1 MLIQTITAIEQ
12 SCKFT
17 HQLNNKFV
25 KDDGSEKYFYRCEL
39 AKVELVNVEED
50 FTINT
55 SNNKKT
61 NDDVEI
67 VYLSGNV
74 RFIPNSLYSIFP
86 KFEKLEVVNAQLEVV
101 IPSYFKNAT
110 NLKTLYIYGNNVTEL
125 GPLLFAEAENLEH
138 ISLESNE
145 IMTVHK
151 NTFKGL
157 QKVEGIY
164 LNHNKIVSL
173 HPMSFRYLKTLQ
185 TLNLLKNT
193 CISKRFNNASEE
205 VEKIEMMI
213 AVECTFDMTMSE
225 SMENLDGEMMNTE
238 KPEEEKQDPTMRLE
252 ELLDE
257 LQTTISNFTARYME
271 IADELASKRAP
282 VDTWKNITVDCKN
295 RPIKAV
301 QAALDA
307 KVNKNKMMM
316 MKGKPKKP

>member
-1 MLIQTITAIEQ
+1 M
-12 SCKFT
+12 
-17 HQLNNKFV
+17 
-25 KDDGSEKYFYRCEL
+25 KDDGPEKYFYRCDIGKAEL
-39 AKVELVNVEED
+39 MSEEEE

-74 RFIPNSLYSIFP
+74 RYIPNSIYSTFP
-86 KFEKLEVVNAQLEVV
+86 KFEKLEVVNGQLEM
-101 IPSYFKNAT
+101 INPSYFENAT
-110 NLKTLYIYGNNVTEL
+110 SLKTLYIYGNNIPEL
-125 GPLLFAEAENLEH
+125 GPRLFEEAENLEH
-138 ISLESNE
+138 ISLEANE
-145 IMTVHK
+145 IMIIHK
-151 NTFKGL
+151 KTFKGL
-157 QKVEGIY
+157 RMIEGIY

-205 VEKIEMMI
+205 LEKIELSI
-213 AVECTFDMTMSE
+213 AMECTFDMSVSD
-225 SMENLDGEMMNTE
+225 SMEDLDMEVNTE

-257 LQTTISNFTARYME
+257 LQSTISNFTQRYME
-271 IADELASKRAP
+271 ISEELASRRAP
-282 VDTWKNITVDCKN
+282 VETWKNITVDCKN

-307 KVNKNKMMM
+307 KTNKNKMMM
-316 MKGKPKKP
+316 MKGKPTKNPTTKNPTTKKS